1 MTHQPPLFSEL
12 AFNKEN
18 VLAWAEEQVLGEP
31 VIKVDGKD
39 VANSTDHVLRS
50 VLLTHYMR
58 EWFDMDKGELIDEL
72 RNYVKSGVENPL
84 DEMNAVMLLEEVME
98 VCKDAYEFE
107 SMDAFAFEFGGS

>member
-1 MTHQPPLFSEL
+1 MTHQPPLFDEL

-18 VLAWAEEQVLGEP
+18 VLSWAEEQVLGEP

-50 VLLTHYMR
+50 VLLTHYVR
-58 EWFDMDKGELIDEL
+58 SWSELHKGELIDEL
-72 RNYVKSGVENPL
+72 HNYVKSGVENPL
-84 DEMNAVMLLEEVME
+84 DEMSTTMVLEEIME

-107 SMDAFAFEFGGS
+107 SMDDFVFEFGGS